1 MAVISPP
8 FITPDISWR
17 MVVGLEV
24 AEPEVTVM
32 LAKETVRGWGGE
44 GGIGVWGGE
53 MGEGGVWVMFGG
65 LPE

>member
-1 MAVISPP
+1 M
-8 FITPDISWR
+8 
-17 MVVGLEV
+17 VGLEV